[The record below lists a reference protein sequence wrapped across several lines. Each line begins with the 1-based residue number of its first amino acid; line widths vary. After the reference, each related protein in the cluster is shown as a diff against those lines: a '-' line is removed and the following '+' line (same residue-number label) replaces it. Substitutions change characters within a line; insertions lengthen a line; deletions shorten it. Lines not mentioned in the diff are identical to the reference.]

1 MTFDR
6 RTLLS
11 LPLAAGLA
19 PAAFART
26 GARTGAQTG
35 AQTGT
40 PVSAARPRASAM
52 PIWPPAERFALWPGI
67 PPGAPTPL
75 PVPRP
80 TTPVYPD
87 GYQDYQ
93 MRGVVRPEVG
103 VFRPARPDG
112 RAVLIVPGG
121 GYSITSLRN
130 EGIDIARALN
140 AFGITGFVL
149 SYRLP
154 GEGWADRADVP
165 LADAQRAMRLIRANA
180 RTYGIRAEK
189 LGVLGFSAGGHLAGS
204 LAVLSDYKAYRA
216 LDAAD
221 RHSARPAWAG
231 LMYAVSNMD
240 PGRSHGGSRA
250 NLLGPDPLPAVQA
263 RYAVDRQLKP
273 GAPPLFL
280 VHAED
285 DTTVPVANSVDTLAA
300 ARRAGVAAEAHFLQH
315 GGHGFGT
322 RLSPRAPGSLWPQLF
337 DRWMGELVTR

>member
-19 PAAFART
+19 PAALARS
-26 GARTGAQTG
+26 GAQVAT
-35 AQTGT
+35 
-40 PVSAARPRASAM
+40 ARVRAPDL
-52 PIWPPAERFALWPGI
+52 PIWPAAERFTLWPGI
-67 PPGAPTPL
+67 PPGAPSPL
-75 PVPRP
+75 PVPHPSMPR
-80 TTPVYPD
+80 YPD
-87 GYQDYQ
+87 GYRDFQ

-103 VFRPARPDG
+103 VFRALRPDG
-112 RAVLIVPGG
+112 RAVLVVPGG
-121 GYSITSLRN
+121 GYGFTSLRN
-130 EGIDIARALN
+130 EGIDVARVLN
-140 AFGITGFVL
+140 AFGITAFVL

-180 RTYGIRAEK
+180 RMYEIRAEK

-204 LAVLSDYKAYRA
+204 LAVLPDFNTYRPV
-216 LDAAD
+216 DAAD

-250 NLLGPDPLPAVQA
+250 NLLGPDPLPSVQA
-263 RYAVDRQLKP
+263 RYAVDRQLRA
-273 GAPPLFL
+273 GGPPLFL

-285 DTTVPVANSVDTLAA
+285 DTTVPVANSIDTLAA
-300 ARRAGVAAEAHFLQH
+300 ARRAGIPAEAHFLQH

-337 DRWMGELVTR
+337 NRWMSELVAR

>member
-6 RTLLS
+6 RSLLS

-19 PAAFART
+19 PAAFA
-26 GARTGAQTG
+26 QT
-35 AQTGT
+35 A
-40 PVSAARPRASAM
+40 VRARPSGLPA
-52 PIWPPAERFALWPGI
+52 WPPAERFALWPGI
-67 PPGAPTPL
+67 PAGAPTPL
-75 PVPRP
+75 PVQRLA
-80 TTPVYPD
+80 TPQYPD
-87 GYQDYQ
+87 GYRDIQA
-93 MRGVVRPEVG
+93 RGVVRPEVG
-103 VFRPARPDG
+103 VFRPVRPDG

-130 EGIDIARALN
+130 EGIDVAHALN
-140 AFGITGFVL
+140 AFGITAFVL

-165 LADAQRAMRLIRANA
+165 LSDAQRAMRLIRANA
-180 RTYGIRAEK
+180 RAYGIRAEK

-204 LAVLSDYKAYRA
+204 LAVLHDFKAYRPV
-216 LDAAD
+216 DAVD
-221 RHSARPAWAG
+221 QHSARPAWAG

-250 NLLGPDPLPAVQA
+250 NLLGPDPLPSTQA
-263 RYAVDRQLKP
+263 RYAIDRQLRA
-273 GAPPLFL
+273 GSPPVFL

-300 ARRAGVAAEAHFLQH
+300 ARRAGIAAEAHFLQR

-322 RLSPRAPGSLWPQLF
+322 RLSPRSPGSLWPQLF
-337 DRWMGELVTR
+337 DRWMGELVSI

>member
-6 RTLLS
+6 RSLLS
-11 LPLAAGLA
+11 LPLVAGLA

-26 GARTGAQTG
+26 GAQAN
-35 AQTGT
+35 
-40 PVSAARPRASAM
+40 AAIASRGGVTT
-52 PIWPPAERFALWPGI
+52 WPPAERFALWPGI
-67 PPGAPTPL
+67 PAGAPNPL
-75 PVPRP
+75 PTPHPSMPR
-80 TTPVYPD
+80 YPD
-87 GYQDYQ
+87 GYRDFQ

-112 RAVLIVPGG
+112 RSVLIVPGG
-121 GYSITSLRN
+121 GYYITSLRN
-130 EGIDIARALN
+130 EGMDIAHALN
-140 AFGITGFVL
+140 AFGITAFVL

-180 RTYGIRAEK
+180 RSYGIRAEK

-204 LAVLSDYKAYRA
+204 LAELHDFPAYRPV
-216 LDAAD
+216 DAAD

-240 PGRSHGGSRA
+240 PGRSHGGSRT

-263 RYAVDRQLKP
+263 RYAIDRQLKP

-285 DTTVPVANSVDTLAA
+285 DGTVPVANSVDTLAA
-300 ARRAGVAAEAHFLQH
+300 ARHAGIPAEAHFLQH
-315 GGHGFGT
+315 GGHGFGL
-322 RLSPRAPGSLWPQLF
+322 RLSPRSPGSLWPQLF
-337 DRWMGELVTR
+337 DRWMGESVSG